1 MLTAVSS
8 PGPAWK
14 PAWIPAL
21 ILAFLLQG
29 CSLLARQDAAAPAS
43 AAQPVQGAT
52 REPGAREAFAL
63 EVRGPGDVRDYL
75 IRHLEIQRYR
85 QLGDLQPEELS
96 RLMVAAEANARELLG
111 TLGYFTPTLTLE
123 MKPSPVAVQTGRQI
137 VITVEPG
144 PLSQVADVNVGFGG
158 AITIAGDPAAAAQR
172 AAVAAQWPLRAGQP
186 FTQAAWEAAKTQG
199 LRTLLARRYPTG
211 HIGASRAEIDA
222 DRQRARLSVTYESG
236 PLYRFG
242 PLQVR
247 GSQRYTPDGARRLAR
262 LPTGEAYDQ
271 DKLLAAQQRLAS
283 SGYFDSVFLT
293 LDTSGADPLA
303 APVIAQVREAPLQKV
318 TLGIGLSTDSGARVS
333 LDHSHNQLP
342 VIGWRAVTRLSLDRK
357 LQSLGSEWTALPDD
371 DAWRWYGSG
380 LLQREQSGSYH
391 VDSGRLRA
399 GRSQGGEHIDR
410 SYFLQYDYAVNQGL
424 DAPPSASTVSLNWT
438 WTGRYFDNA
447 TRPRRG
453 QGLAL
458 EVGAGYTLLG
468 ERLPY
473 LRTYARWLGVLPLG
487 AVRSGDGASAR
498 DSRLQLRAEA
508 GAVIAKDA
516 ARIPATQLFLTGG
529 DTTVRGYG
537 YRDIGSVDALGAT
550 VAGRYLGVASVEYQR
565 PVVYGGRLT
574 EFDSVA
580 FVDAGAVA
588 DRASQLKAKVGVGVG
603 VRWNSPV
610 GVVQGDLA
618 YGVAVRRLRLHVR
631 LGFSF

>member
-8 PGPAWK
+8 PGPAWR
-14 PAWIPAL
+14 PAWLLAL

-29 CSLLARQDAAAPAS
+29 CSLLARQEATEPTS
-43 AAQPVQGAT
+43 AAQPVQGS
-52 REPGAREAFAL
+52 GARDRDARDAFAL
-63 EVRGPGDVRDYL
+63 EVRGPEAVRDYL

-85 QLGDLQPEELS
+85 QLDDLQPEELS

-123 MKPSPVAVQTGRQI
+123 MKPSPVAVQTGREI

-144 PLSQVADVNVGFGG
+144 PISQVSDVDVGFGG
-158 AITIAGDPAAAAQR
+158 AIAGDPAAAAQR
-172 AAVAAQWPLRAGQP
+172 AAIAAQWPLRAGQP
-186 FTQAAWEAAKTQG
+186 FTQAAWDAAKTQG
-199 LRTLLARRYPTG
+199 LRLLVARRYPTG
-211 HIGASRAEIDA
+211 RIGASRAEIDA

-247 GSQRYTPDGARRLAR
+247 GSQRYDPDGARRLAR

-318 TLGIGLSTDSGARVS
+318 TLGVGFSTDSGARVS
-333 LDHSHNQLP
+333 VDHSHNRLP

-371 DAWRWYGSG
+371 DEWRWYGSG
-380 LLQREQSGSYH
+380 LLQREESGSYH

-399 GRSQGGEHIDR
+399 GRSKGGEHIDR
-410 SYFLQYDYAVNQGL
+410 SYFAQYDYAVNQGL
-424 DAPPSASTVSLNWT
+424 GAPPSASTVSLNWA

-447 TRPRRG
+447 ARPSRG

-468 ERLPY
+468 ERSPY
-473 LRTYARWLGVLPLG
+473 LRTYVRWLGVLPLG
-487 AVRSGDGASAR
+487 AVRSGDGTSAR

-508 GAVIAKDA
+508 GAVLARDT

-537 YRDIGSVDALGAT
+537 YRGIGSVDALGAT

-565 PVVYGGRLT
+565 PVVYNGRLT
-574 EFDSVA
+574 EFDGIA

-588 DRASQLKAKVGVGVG
+588 DRPSQLKAKVGVGVG